1 MRVAMLTR
9 EYPPEVYGGAGVHVE
24 YLARELARL
33 EEVTV
38 HCWNAD
44 RPDAGVPAI
53 GYRPWDALAGQQPH
67 RAALQAVS
75 IDLAMAAGVEG
86 AEVVHSHTW
95 YTNLAGHL
103 AKLLYGVPHVAT
115 VHSLEPLRPWKAEQ
129 LGGGY
134 ALSSF
139 CEQTALEAADAII
152 AVSEGMRR
160 DVLACYPAIDA
171 GRVEVIYNGVDTEEY
186 RPDERTGVLGR
197 YGIDP
202 ELPSVVFVG
211 RITRQKGL
219 RYLLDA
225 APTLDPKAQLVL
237 CAGAPDTPEL
247 GAEVEGHVERL
258 RAERGGVI
266 WLDRM
271 LPKQEVVQILSHAT
285 VFVCPSI
292 YEPLGIV
299 NLEAMACEAAVVA
312 TATGGIVEVVDDGV
326 TGLLVPFEPKP
337 DGSQD
342 PLDPEGFV
350 AGIAGRV
357 NELLR
362 DGDRARDMGR
372 AGRKRVIERFAWPAI
387 AEQTAALYHVTN
399 RLPRP
404 GGLDA

>member
-1 MRVAMLTR
+1 MRVALLTR

-38 HCWNAD
+38 HCWSAD
-44 RPDAGVPAI
+44 RPGGGVPAV
-53 GYRPWDALAGQQPH
+53 GYRPWEALHGQAPH

-86 AEVVHSHTW
+86 AEIVHSHTW

-139 CEQTALEAADAII
+139 CERTGLEAADAII

-160 DVLACYPAIDA
+160 DVLACYPTIEA

-186 RPDERTGVLGR
+186 RPDEGTDVLDR

-219 RYLLDA
+219 GYLLDA
-225 APTLDPKAQLVL
+225 APAFDPQAQLVL

-247 GAEVEGHVERL
+247 GAAIEERVERL

-271 LPKQEVVQILSHAT
+271 LPRQDVVQILSHAT

-326 TGLLVPFEPKP
+326 TGLLVPFEPRP

-362 DGDRARDMGR
+362 DPDRAREMGR

-387 AEQTAALYHVTN
+387 AEQTAALYHATS
-399 RLPRP
+399 RRP
-404 GGLDA
+404 